1 MEPAMSTPA
10 EQGQQEVRQDRQ
22 DAPDRHPRVTED
34 MDKSLDLGEGRVGFV
49 LADVAG
55 KGISAALLMAN
66 LQAHLRSQ
74 SALVAK
80 DLPGTLRSV
89 NRLFYE
95 ATEPNKYATLFLGV
109 YDDTTRRLRYANC
122 GHNPP
127 VLLRPDRVELLTSTA
142 TVLGLFET
150 WECETAEICLHPG
163 DTLAICTDGVLE
175 ATNPEGEEFGE
186 EGLVATLHS
195 NPQLPASALLEAVVA
210 AVKQYAPGE
219 QADDLTLVIA
229 KATNPSGGASFRAAG

>member
-1 MEPAMSTPA
+1 
-10 EQGQQEVRQDRQ
+10 
-22 DAPDRHPRVTED
+22 
-34 MDKSLDLGEGRVGFV
+34 
-49 LADVAG
+49 
-55 KGISAALLMAN
+55 MAN

-80 DLPGTLRSV
+80 DLASTLQSV
-89 NRLFYE
+89 NRLFFE

-109 YDDTTRRLRYANC
+109 YDDATRRLRYANC

-127 VLLRPDRVELLTSTA
+127 VLLRAGGGTELLTGTA

-150 WECETAEICLHPG
+150 WECDIAEICLHPR

-175 ATNPEGEEFGE
+175 ATNPEGNDFGE
-186 EGLVATLHS
+186 EGLIAALRLNS
-195 NPQLPASALLEAVVA
+195 QLPASALLEAVIA

-229 KATNPSGGASFRAAG
+229 RARS